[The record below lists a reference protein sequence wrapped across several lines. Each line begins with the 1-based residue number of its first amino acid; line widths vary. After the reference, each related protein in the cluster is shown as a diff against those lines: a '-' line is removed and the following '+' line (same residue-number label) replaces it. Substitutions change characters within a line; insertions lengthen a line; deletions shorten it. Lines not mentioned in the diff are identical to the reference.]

1 MLSPLI
7 DRLKTLILL
16 TDVEVRKNV
25 SLLLG
30 EESEKEVHFPDRE
43 NWNTSYHRW
52 WAVGTIRWQKIN
64 DDSLSIYYVCALA
77 RSIGLVPLAL
87 HRLIVSGEEGE
98 SDRDMLFDYFRLK
111 YFENNVTVRRI
122 LLLID
127 VEHSHS

>member
-43 NWNTSYHRW
+43 NWNT
-52 WAVGTIRWQKIN
+52 GI
-64 DDSLSIYYVCALA
+64 
-77 RSIGLVPLAL
+77 
-87 HRLIVSGEEGE
+87 IVDEQLG
-98 SDRDMLFDYFRLK
+98 R
-111 YFENNVTVRRI
+111 
-122 LLLID
+122 
-127 VEHSHS
+127 